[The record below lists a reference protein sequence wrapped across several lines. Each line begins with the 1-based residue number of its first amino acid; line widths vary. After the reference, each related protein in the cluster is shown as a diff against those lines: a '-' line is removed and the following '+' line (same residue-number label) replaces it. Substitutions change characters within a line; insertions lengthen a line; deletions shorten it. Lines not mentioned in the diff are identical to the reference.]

1 MPAINARAFVV
12 AFCATAIAVTGC
24 RSANQVRQ
32 PEYHQLSHSISQ
44 SWNHPAPVEQA
55 AAPVAY
61 ELAGPHSVEEYIQF
75 GLMQNPKIQAAR
87 MRVESAAA
95 KVPQAASLQD
105 PMFGVTVQAEQVQTA
120 AGQQEL
126 ALAASQKVPWFGKL
140 QTSAAV
146 AERGLDATRAKLHVA
161 ELDVIEKIKRAY
173 YQLYFIEQAIA
184 ITEQD
189 QEQLRLIARIVD
201 RRYTVERKV
210 SQQDVLRLEVEI
222 SRLETDL
229 VRLRQQLDSSQAS
242 LAQLLH
248 VSPETELRAVDTL
261 PPEQIPQ
268 DIELLYRQAITA
280 RPELQ
285 TQLALIAKDRTA
297 ADRARLDYFPD
308 VTFGLTWIDTANAG
322 ISPVTNGRDAFLLS
336 AGVNLPIYKKRLS
349 AAVRESEAA
358 AVAGAREYDSL
369 KDQTMQEV
377 KDLFSQATSQ
387 QELLRLF
394 SDDIIP
400 KAQQTLEQSIQS
412 YQVGEVDFL
421 QMIDNWRQLLRFH
434 VGEKQLEA
442 QLRQSVASLA
452 RAVGGYQL
460 PEGVTSAV
468 EATGSNEFSTNSV
481 ESQNAEVGAPA
492 N

>member
-1 MPAINARAFVV
+1 MPAFTARLLL
-12 AFCATAIAVTGC
+12 AVCLTVIISAGC
-24 RSANQVRQ
+24 RSTHQVRQ
-32 PEYHQLSHSISQ
+32 HEYQLLSQ
-44 SWNHPAPVEQA
+44 SIAQSWSDPTSAERAIDPV
-55 AAPVAY
+55 VY
-61 ELAGPHSVEEYIQF
+61 ELAGPHPVEEYIQY
-75 GLMQNPKIQAAR
+75 GLAQNPMVQAAR
-87 MRVESAAA
+87 MRVEAVAA

-105 PMFGVTVQAEQVQTA
+105 PMLGVTVQAEQVQTA

-126 ALAASQKVPWFGKL
+126 ALAASQKLPWFGKL
-140 QTSAAV
+140 ATSAAV
-146 AERGLDATRAKLHVA
+146 AQRGLDAARARLHVA

-173 YQLYFIEQAIA
+173 YQLYFVEQAIA

-189 QEQLRLIARIVD
+189 QEQLKLIARIVD
-201 RRYTVERKV
+201 RRYTVEREV

-229 VRLRQQLDSSQAS
+229 VRLRQQLDSSQAV
-242 LAQLLH
+242 LARLLH
-248 VSPETELRAVDTL
+248 VSPETELRALDTL

-268 DIELLYRQAITA
+268 DIETLYRHAIAA

-285 TQLALIAKDRTA
+285 AQLAAIARARTA

-308 VTFGLTWIDTANAG
+308 VTFGLTWIDTATAG

-336 AGVNLPIYKKRLS
+336 AGVNLPIYKKRLA
-349 AAVRESEAA
+349 AAVREAEAA

-377 KDLFSQATSQ
+377 KDQFAQATSQ

-394 SDDIIP
+394 GEDIIP

-434 VGEKQLEA
+434 IGEKQLEA
-442 QLRQSVASLA
+442 QLRQNIASLA
-452 RAVGGYQL
+452 RIVGEYQL
-460 PEGVTSAV
+460 P
-468 EATGSNEFSTNSV
+468 ATQIKVLQTF
-481 ESQNAEVGAPA
+481 ESDVP
-492 N
+492 

>member
-1 MPAINARAFVV
+1 MPAINARAFVA

-369 KDQTMQEV
+369 RDQTMQEV

-460 PEGVTSAV
+460 PEGFTSVV
-468 EATGSNEFSTNSV
+468 ETERNEFSTNSV
-481 ESQNAEVGAPA
+481 DSQDSDAGAPA

>member
-1 MPAINARAFVV
+1 MLAFNARALV
-12 AFCATAIAVTGC
+12 ATVCATVTLTVGC
-24 RSANQVRQ
+24 HTADSVRQ
-32 PEYHQLSHSISQ
+32 PEYFQLSHSIAQ
-44 SWNHPAPVEQA
+44 SWNHPASAELAIDPVV
-55 AAPVAY
+55 P

-75 GLMQNPKIQAAR
+75 GLNQNPMIQAAR
-87 MRVESAAA
+87 MRVESSAA

-105 PMFGVTVQAEQVQTA
+105 PMFAVTVQAEQVQTA

-140 QTSAAV
+140 DTSAAV
-146 AERGLDATRAKLHVA
+146 AQRGMDAARAKLHAV
-161 ELDVIEKIKRAY
+161 ELEVIEKIKRAY

-189 QEQLRLIARIVD
+189 QDQLKLISRIVD

-222 SRLETDL
+222 SRLETEL
-229 VRLRQQLDSSQAS
+229 VRLRQQLTSSQAA
-242 LAQLLH
+242 LASLLH
-248 VSPETELRAVDTL
+248 VSPETELRALDAL
-261 PPEQIPQ
+261 PAEQIPQ
-268 DIELLYRQAITA
+268 DIESLYRQAIA
-280 RPELQ
+280 VRPELQ
-285 TQLALIAKDRTA
+285 AQLASIAKARTA
-297 ADRARLDYFPD
+297 ADRARLNYFPD

-322 ISPVTNGRDAFLLS
+322 ISPVTNGQDAFLLS
-336 AGVNLPIYKKRLS
+336 AGVNLPIYKKRLA

-369 KDQTMQEV
+369 KVQTMQEV
-377 KDLFSQATSQ
+377 KDLFAQATSQ

-394 SDDIIP
+394 TDDIIP
-400 KAQQTLEQSIQS
+400 KAEQTLEQSIRS

-452 RAVGGYQL
+452 RVVGGYRL
-460 PEGVTSAV
+460 PDQIEAV
-468 EATGSNEFSTNSV
+468 ERV
-481 ESQNAEVGAPA
+481 EQIQSSPILPAE
-492 N
+492 